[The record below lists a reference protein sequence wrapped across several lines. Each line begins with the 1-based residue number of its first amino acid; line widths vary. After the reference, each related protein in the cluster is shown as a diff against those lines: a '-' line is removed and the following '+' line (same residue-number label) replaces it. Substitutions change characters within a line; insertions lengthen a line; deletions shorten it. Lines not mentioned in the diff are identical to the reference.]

1 MLPVSYKKRQ
11 NGNFYLLAAKLEI
24 SQAALFLYK
33 IYKDTN
39 VWNLD
44 LGKNLLQNQ
53 DFFEKDR

>member
-1 MLPVSYKKRQ
+1 MRQ